1 MVKYTNKSFIVL
13 IFIFISLSFTKILP
27 ENKNKTSPN
36 IGNQNYKLEQDTTAE
51 EIDYYYPAYNYII
64 INSGY
69 SAKDNRKL
77 SNYSERFYIN
87 INYRISNFIM
97 PLDMYPTQ
105 VGFYN
110 ELGINNTSL
119 YLNLGPEAR
128 INHNFYFI
136 PYAGISVIPFS
147 KYDNEDLS
155 FIYYLGLSAGYFMR
169 LNYQSE
175 INFEVASDLI
185 KLKESNF
192 NVYFKIGIAF
202 NLLYSL

>member
-1 MVKYTNKSFIVL
+1 MYRRTIFLFL
-13 IFIFISLSFTKILP
+13 IFLSFGFIKILP
-27 ENKNKTSPN
+27 KNQNKTN
-36 IGNQNYKLEQDTTAE
+36 TKLGHQYCSVEQDTTAE
-51 EIDYYYPAYNYII
+51 EIEYYYPAYYYIT

-77 SNYSERFYIN
+77 SNNSERFYLN

-136 PYAGISVIPFS
+136 PYAGISIIPFS

-155 FIYYLGLSAGYFMR
+155 FIYYLGLSAGYFFR

-185 KLKESNF
+185 KLKEN
-192 NVYFKIGIAF
+192 NVNIYFKIGITF
-202 NLLYSL
+202 DLLYSL

>member
-1 MVKYTNKSFIVL
+1 MVH
-13 IFIFISLSFTKILP
+13 
-27 ENKNKTSPN
+27 
-36 IGNQNYKLEQDTTAE
+36 DTTAE
-51 EIDYYYPAYNYII
+51 EIEYYYPAYYYIT

-77 SNYSERFYIN
+77 ANYSERFYIN

-97 PLDMYPTQ
+97 PLDIYPTQ

-128 INHNFYFI
+128 IKHNFYFI
-136 PYAGISVIPFS
+136 PYAGISIIPFS

-155 FIYYLGLSAGYFMR
+155 FIYYLGLSSGYFLR

-185 KLKESNF
+185 KLKENNV
-192 NVYFKIGIAF
+192 NVYFKIGITF